1 MCCASVAHAN
11 RKPLPTCPRSS
22 SCCIVT
28 TCHTRASRITS
39 SRPEFADGQL
49 VGCAGSELHGS
60 AALLRSV
67 AVNAEQRSCG
77 VGAQLVKAQLEAAK
91 NLNATRVSL
100 LTTTANTH
108 FPRFGFAIVQ
118 HCTLAVTLND
128 SLELRGACP
137 DSAICLHLSLEQRIY
152 FV

>member
-1 MCCASVAHAN
+1 MA
-11 RKPLPTCPRSS
+11 
-22 SCCIVT
+22 T
-28 TCHTRASRITS
+28 TYLTLASRITS
-39 SRPEFADGQL
+39 SRPEFADGQR
-49 VGCAGSELHGS
+49 VGCAGLELHCS

-77 VGAQLVKAQLEAAK
+77 VGAQLVKAQLEATRG
-91 NLNATRVSL
+91 LNATSVSL
-100 LTTTANTH
+100 LTTTANTY

-118 HCTLAVTLND
+118 HCTLPVTLND

>member
-1 MCCASVAHAN
+1 MDNLSAAWV
-11 RKPLPTCPRSS
+11 P
-22 SCCIVT
+22 SCTV
-28 TCHTRASRITS
+28 
-39 SRPEFADGQL
+39 P
-49 VGCAGSELHGS
+49 

-67 AVNAEQRSCG
+67 AVNAEQRSSG
-77 VGAQLVKAQLEAAK
+77 VGAQLVRAQLEAAK
-91 NLNATRVSL
+91 NLNATSVSL
-100 LTTTANTH
+100 LTTTANTY

-118 HCTLAVTLND
+118 RCTLPVTLND